1 MKGPDPR
8 RLASSPRENGG
19 ASIAPMGRIVT
30 FVAAM
35 VLMLTTT
42 VSVADQ
48 NDPRLSALFK
58 NLLSAPDPTAA
69 RDVESKIWLIW
80 AETGDPERNKA
91 FQFGSQAMALGDYGT
106 ALAVFLSMTRDVPDF
121 AEGWNKLATVEYLMG
136 NYLSSLKSIDRT
148 LALEPRHFG
157 ALAGLGLVNMELER
171 DEAALD
177 AFERVLTIYPMSE
190 PARANADFI
199 RQHLKDKAI

>member
-1 MKGPDPR
+1 M
-8 RLASSPRENGG
+8 GG
-19 ASIAPMGRIVT
+19 VSIPTMGRIAA
-30 FVAAM
+30 FFAAM
-35 VLMLTTT
+35 VLMLTTP
-42 VSVADQ
+42 VCVADQ
-48 NDPRLSALFK
+48 NDPRLAALF
-58 NLLSAPDPTAA
+58 NSLHSAPDPAAA
-69 RDVESKIWLIW
+69 RDVESRIWLIW

-91 FQFGSQAMALGDYGT
+91 FRLGSQAMALGDYGT
-106 ALAVFLSMTRDVPDF
+106 ALAVFLSMTRDAPEF

-171 DEAALD
+171 EEAALD